1 MLRVRKAARAAGR
14 ITFGVTTPR
23 PQEHR
28 VLALQ
33 RAIGN
38 RAVVRLLL
46 RDFVRDL
53 GPTTA
58 ADWTPKRAESVSVL
72 TLYEEIA
79 KLAKAKEK
87 LRDVKASGGTI
98 NAARTAN
105 EGEKDVKPGLN
116 FVAKLKDD
124 QAGGETGF
132 VDADGV
138 YHGPHLP
145 VTFDGPLPRVSV
157 TLTGKAFD
165 RGKEHAFAVLRHEM
179 EHAAHFELMIDKLA
193 EWRKDAAKGGV
204 SKLSAAASRERF
216 DRWVKASKS
225 MDQVVKALLA
235 GEQTQNHAST
245 ELLAYTEGFMSVF
258 HLGPQAPSI
267 SLMLTGD
274 FPAAIH
280 QLWKAGEKGQ
290 GASDAVRK
298 AALARIRD
306 YEKNVLTAGEQ
317 KAFRAWL
324 KFLID
329 LGTKEP
335 PQGQTD
341 EAKAARMAHA
351 KLKSQ
356 AVLDW
361 LKQL

>member
-1 MLRVRKAARAAGR
+1 MLRARKAARAADR
-14 ITFGVTTPR
+14 IGVSPVPPR
-23 PQEHR
+23 PEEHR
-28 VLALQ
+28 VLTLQ
-33 RAIGN
+33 RTIGN
-38 RAVVRLLL
+38 RAVTRLLQ

-53 GPTTA
+53 GPTNA
-58 ADWTPKRAESVSVL
+58 ADWTPKRGESVNVL
-72 TLYEEIA
+72 TLFEEIA

-87 LRDVKASGGTI
+87 LRDVKANGETI
-98 NAARTAN
+98 NAARTAK

-116 FVAKLKDD
+116 FVAKLEND

-132 VDADGV
+132 VDAEGV
-138 YHGPHLP
+138 YRGPHLP
-145 VTFDGPLPRVSV
+145 VTLDGALPRVSV

-165 RGKEHAFAVLRHEM
+165 RGKDHAYAVLRHEM

-193 EWRKDAAKGGV
+193 DWRKDAAKGGA
-204 SKLSAAASRERF
+204 SGLSATASRERF
-216 DRWVKASKS
+216 DRWVTKSKS
-225 MDQVVKALLA
+225 LDKVVKALLE
-235 GEQTQNHAST
+235 GESAQNHAST

-290 GASDAVRK
+290 GAADAVRK
-298 AALARIRD
+298 AAIARIRD
-306 YEKNVLTAGEQ
+306 YEKNFLSAVER

-324 KFLID
+324 TFLID
-329 LGTKEP
+329 LGTQTP

-351 KLKSQ
+351 KLEPQ

-361 LKQL
+361 LKSL